1 MPIGV
6 IIDAAAVLLGGLC
19 GALMKGK
26 ISTHFAG
33 QLNLVFGACSMAMGV
48 SSIFLMKN
56 MPAVV
61 FSLILGS
68 TMGLLLKLG
77 QRINRATQQF
87 IKTKDPSGSEL
98 LVTAIVLFCA
108 SGTGIYGSIVAG
120 FTGDHSILIAK
131 AILDFFTAAIFACSL
146 GPVVSLIALPQV
158 CIFLLLFLLAGVIY
172 PLTSDDMIADFK
184 ACGGVIMLATGFRM
198 ANIRSFPVADMTP
211 AMLFVIPISHLWTAM
226 ILPLLS

>member
-33 QLNLVFGACSMAMGV
+33 QLNLVFGACSMAMGI
-48 SSIFLMKN
+48 SSIFLMQN

-61 FSLILGS
+61 FSLIIGS
-68 TMGLLLKLG
+68 GVGLMLRLG
-77 QRINRATQQF
+77 QRIVSATQRL
-87 IKTKDPSGSEL
+87 IKSADPDRSEL

-108 SGTGIYGSIVAG
+108 SGTGIYGAIVSG

-146 GPVVSLIALPQV
+146 GAIVSVIALPQF
-158 CIFLLLFLLAGVIY
+158 CIFLALFLLAGVIY
-172 PLTSDDMIADFK
+172 PLTTADMIDDFK

-198 ANIRSFPVADMTP
+198 ANIRNFPVADMTP
-211 AMLFVIPISHLWTAM
+211 AMVLILPISFLWATT
-226 ILPLLS
+226 ITPLIT

>member
-19 GALMKGK
+19 GALIKGK
-26 ISTHFAG
+26 ISQTFAG
-33 QLNLVFGACSMAMGV
+33 QLNLVFGVCSMAMGI
-48 SSIFLMKN
+48 SSICLMKH
-56 MPAVV
+56 MPVVV

-68 TMGLLLKLG
+68 AAGLLFGLG
-77 QRINRATQQF
+77 HRINSAVQRF
-87 IKTKDPSGSEL
+87 IYSQDPERSQL

-108 SGTGIYGSIVAG
+108 SGTGIYGSIAEG

-146 GPVVSLIALPQV
+146 GTVVSVIALPQF
-158 CIFLLLFLLAGVIY
+158 CIFLALYLLSGEIY
-172 PLTSDDMIADFK
+172 PLTTADMINDFK

-211 AMLFVIPISHLWTAM
+211 AMVL
-226 ILPLLS
+226 ILPVSFLWATTIMPLLT

>member
-19 GALMKGK
+19 GALIKGK
-26 ISTHFAG
+26 ISQQIAS
-33 QLNLVFGACSMAMGV
+33 QLNLVFGACSMAMGI
-48 SSIFLMKN
+48 SSIFLMKH

-68 TMGLLLKLG
+68 TAGLLLGLG
-77 QRINRATQQF
+77 RRINSAAQRFVQSQ
-87 IKTKDPSGSEL
+87 DLEHSQL

-108 SGTGIYGSIVAG
+108 SGTGIYGSIAAG

-198 ANIRSFPVADMTP
+198 ANIRNFPVADMTP
-211 AMLFVIPISHLWTAM
+211 AMVLVLPVSFLWATT
-226 ILPLLS
+226 ITPLIT

>member
-33 QLNLVFGACSMAMGV
+33 QLNLVFGASSMAMGV

-87 IKTKDPSGSEL
+87 IKTKDPAVSEL

>member
-6 IIDAAAVLLGGLC
+6 IIDAAVLLGGLC
-19 GALMKGK
+19 GALMKENQHTFCRPAESGLWRLLHGNGRQQ
-26 ISTHFAG
+26 HFPDE
-33 QLNLVFGACSMAMGV
+33 
-48 SSIFLMKN
+48 N

-77 QRINRATQQF
+77 QRINRPPSI
-87 IKTKDPSGSEL
+87 IKTKDPAGSEL

-131 AILDFFTAAIFACSL
+131 AILDFFLRQPSL
-146 GPVVSLIALPQV
+146 PAVWAPWSPSLPCPRCAFFCCCFCWP
-158 CIFLLLFLLAGVIY
+158 G
-172 PLTSDDMIADFK
+172 
-184 ACGGVIMLATGFRM
+184 
-198 ANIRSFPVADMTP
+198 
-211 AMLFVIPISHLWTAM
+211 
-226 ILPLLS
+226 